1 MIPTYSVVIPAF
13 NAAETLHEA
22 VHSVEKQTIRP
33 ACIIVVDDGSTDHT
47 ARLAASFNS
56 VRLISKSN
64 GGPGSATTAGID
76 VVDTPYF
83 ATLDSDDIWLPNK
96 MERQLAVMEK
106 DPTLAGCF
114 SHASMFR
121 HEEGMDN
128 ILPADP
134 VRLWTRTTM
143 VFRTADAM
151 KIGPMHDF
159 PGYLGDLVDWLGRSR
174 EMGQKHMM
182 LDDMLALRRIR
193 KGSLSDTK
201 DANRTRGYLHA
212 AFEAMKRRQKMLPS
226 GD

>member
-1 MIPTYSVVIPAF
+1 MIPDYSVVIPAF

-22 VHSVEKQTIRP
+22 LHSVEKQTISP
-33 ACIIVVDDGSTDHT
+33 AYIIVVDDGSTDET
-47 ARLAASFNS
+47 PRLAATFAS
-56 VRLISKSN
+56 VRVIRKSN

-76 VVDTPYF
+76 VVETPYF
-83 ATLDSDDIWLPNK
+83 ATLDSDDVWLPQK

-121 HEEGMDN
+121 HEDGIEN
-128 ILPADP
+128 ILPAEP

-143 VFRTADAM
+143 VFRTADAA
-151 KIGPMHDF
+151 KIGPMRDF

-174 EMGQKHMM
+174 EIGQKHLM
-182 LDDMLALRRIR
+182 LDDILALRRIR

-212 AFEAMKRRQKMLPS
+212 AFEALKRRQMTQPS